1 MSSPV
6 QIPFKSVI
14 RIDRSLD
21 RPVYLQIAHQMIN
34 AIQRGVLIDGV
45 QLPGTRSLAEDLEVH
60 RKTIITAYDE
70 LDAQGWTEIRPNKG
84 TFVRNKVGEGIVALK
99 KSPSVSSQD
108 YLNVHDPLFVYDEKF
123 LTSYPAKTGYG
134 FKQSI
139 LLDVQP
145 IVNSIGLE
153 FNDGL
158 PDIRLLPLDRL
169 SKVYGSILKSKTNYR
184 HFGYSHVEGNEYFRE
199 TLARYLNNTR
209 GLHINK
215 NNILTTRGIHM
226 SLYLASS
233 MLIEPGDLVI
243 VGDLS
248 YYLANMCFQQ
258 CGGKIIAVPVDEE
271 GISVEAVRELC
282 KVKKIRMLYLTPHHH
297 YPTTVTLSAERRVE
311 LLQLAALYGFI
322 ILEDDYDYDF
332 HYNGNSVL
340 PLASADTN
348 GMVVYIGSFCKSL
361 APGFRSGYLI
371 APENLIVEIA
381 KFRRLVDRQGD
392 MLMEQA
398 LAELLEEKEIQ
409 RHLKK
414 AVKIYQERRDVFT
427 ALLKEHL
434 GEELSFSSPP
444 GGLSVW
450 TKWNPKLNL
459 MRISKNCLKHNL
471 NLPQELLYQT
481 DSFTAMRLG
490 FGNLTVSELQEAVQ
504 MLKIAVHQG
513 YKS

>member
-6 QIPFKSVI
+6 KIPFKSVI
-14 RIDRSLD
+14 RIDRSVD

-34 AIQRGVLIDGV
+34 AIQRGVLLAGV
-45 QLPGTRSLAEDLEVH
+45 QLPGTRSLSVDLDVH
-60 RKTIITAYDE
+60 RKTIIAAYDE

-84 TFVRNKVGEGIVALK
+84 TFVRNKALAENTAL
-99 KSPSVSSQD
+99 Q
-108 YLNVHDPLFVYDEKF
+108 VYDEKI
-123 LTSYPAKTGYG
+123 LTSYPSKTGYG

-139 LLDVQP
+139 LLDSPLTVDAT
-145 IVNSIGLE
+145 SRLE

-169 SKVYGSILKSKTNYR
+169 SKVYGGILKSKTNYR

-199 TLARYLNNTR
+199 TLALYLNNTR
-209 GLHINK
+209 GLHITK

-226 SLYLASS
+226 SIYMASS

-258 CGGKIIAVPVDEE
+258 CGGKIISVPVDEN
-271 GISVEAVRELC
+271 GISVDAIRELC
-282 KVKKIRMLYLTPHHH
+282 KTKKIRMLYLTPHHH

-311 LLQLAALYGFI
+311 LLHLAALHGFV

-340 PLASADTN
+340 PLASADTS

-371 APENLIVEIA
+371 APENLIAEMA

-414 AVKIYQERRDVFT
+414 AVKIYQERRDVFSG
-427 ALLKEHL
+427 LLQKEL
-434 GEELSFSSPP
+434 GEELDFVSPP

-450 TKWNPKLNL
+450 TRWNPKLNL
-459 MRISKNCLKHNL
+459 MRISKNCLKRNL
-471 NLPQELLYQT
+471 HLPQELLYQT

-490 FGNLTVSELQEAVQ
+490 FGNLTVEELEEAVSI
-504 MLKIAVHQG
+504 LSLAV
-513 YKS
+513 KESF

>member
-6 QIPFKSVI
+6 QIPFKSI
-14 RIDRSLD
+14 IYIDRLLD

-34 AIQRGVLIDGV
+34 AIQRGVLVAGV
-45 QLPGTRSLAEDLEVH
+45 QLPGTRTLSEDLSVH
-60 RKTIITAYDE
+60 RKTIIAAYDE

-84 TFVRNKVGEGIVALK
+84 TFVQYKMPQEHILLEPN
-99 KSPSVSSQD
+99 
-108 YLNVHDPLFVYDEKF
+108 DEKI
-123 LTSYPAKTGYG
+123 LTSYPMKTGFS

-139 LLDVQP
+139 LLDALS
-145 IVNSIGLE
+145 VNVPAQLE

-169 SKVYGSILKSKTNYR
+169 SKVYGGILKSKTNYR

-199 TLARYLNNTR
+199 TLALYLNNTR

-226 SLYLASS
+226 SIFMASS
-233 MLIEPGDLVI
+233 MLIEPGDKVI
-243 VGDLS
+243 VGDPS

-258 CGGKIIAVPVDEE
+258 CGGKILSVPVDEE
-271 GISVEAVRELC
+271 GISVEAIRELC
-282 KVKKIRMLYLTPHHH
+282 KKQKIRLLYLTPHHH
-297 YPTTVTLSAERRVE
+297 YPTTVTMSAERRVE
-311 LLQLAALYGFI
+311 LLQLASTYGFI

-371 APENLIVEIA
+371 APENLIREMA

-414 AVKIYQERRDVFT
+414 AVKIYQERRDTFT
-427 ALLKEHL
+427 GLLQHHL
-434 GEELSFSSPP
+434 GNELSFISPP

-450 TKWNPKLNL
+450 TKWNPQLNL

-471 NLPQELLYQT
+471 HLPQELLYQT
-481 DSFTAMRLG
+481 DNFTAMRLG
-490 FGNLTVSELQEAVQ
+490 FGNLSPAELEEAVAI
-504 MLKIAVHQG
+504 LTSAV
-513 YKS
+513 KESI